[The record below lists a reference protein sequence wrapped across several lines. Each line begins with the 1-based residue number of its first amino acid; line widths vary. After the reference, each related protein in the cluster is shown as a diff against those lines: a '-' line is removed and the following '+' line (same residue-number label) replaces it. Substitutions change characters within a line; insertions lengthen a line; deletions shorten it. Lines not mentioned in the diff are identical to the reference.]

1 MCGARLLAQSD
12 QAAAYDEET
21 TAMQL
26 SLRSHFAAG
35 TVGVLGLDVAA
46 GVFGAAAIM
55 SAAAAPTAR
64 ADDFTDIINAVDGDF
79 TAGQADFSS
88 AITYFGSGDP
98 SDGLAQLLNGV
109 NDDLISPGDNLF
121 IGTVDAL
128 TNQPV
133 EASLAFGLGPVGN
146 FADAVNELPSL
157 SNYADLYFSD
167 AATAFAASDFA
178 TAAYDS
184 SIGALYTF
192 DLPWETLLQG
202 AADSLGF

>member
-1 MCGARLLAQSD
+1 LSKHAGGDDKEMMAMHLAI
-12 QAAAYDEET
+12 
-21 TAMQL
+21 
-26 SLRSHFAAG
+26 RSHFAAG
-35 TVGVLGLDVAA
+35 TGAMLGVAAAA
-46 GVFGAAAIM
+46 GVFGAAAMM
-55 SAAAAPTAR
+55 SAATAPTAR
-64 ADDFTDIINAVDGDF
+64 ADDVTDIINAVDGDF
-79 TAGQADFSS
+79 TAGQADFTSV
-88 AITYFGSGDP
+88 ITYFDSGDP
-98 SDGLAQLLNGV
+98 SDGVAQFFNGV
-109 NDDLISPGDNLF
+109 NDELISPGDNLF

-133 EASLAFGLGPVGN
+133 EPSLVFGLGPVGN
-146 FADAVNELPSL
+146 FADAVNDLPSL

-178 TAAYDS
+178 AAAYDS